1 MADEEPVEG
10 RRRTRGPAATM
21 RSEALQRLK
30 ALRSGGRRELES
42 GGFQIK
48 MEEPIYDMVD
58 DDQYEALVAKRR
70 EEAKG
75 FIVDDNGLGY
85 GDEGEEED
93 WSLAGASF
101 SSDESEGELDRR
113 KRKKNNDNDDS
124 DKKVKDVVKKPSAL
138 ASAAAL
144 MGKQKISNM
153 FTSSVFKKEK
163 QNISCDSIVDD
174 VIAEFAPDETDKERR
189 RRGNLSNLSFNKS
202 TNFTSPSGGM
212 LPVKTEKPVVGSISP
227 DTRIKINVD
236 HQDYA
241 NGGEPSKCYTEEGD
255 TVRSKEMSFDIRDR
269 GASSSSV
276 TVDETR
282 KEKSEA
288 SEDGQESTECLTNEV
303 KVKDGS
309 SVTEIEKK
317 VFTLN
322 AKIEEPRDSALSATM
337 GWQAVR
343 IAGQNSTAD
352 CNESGREMMNQN
364 LTSEEK
370 LEFELESDGSLFFY
384 IIDAHEEVY
393 GANAGNLY
401 LFGKVKAG
409 AAYHSC
415 CVVVKNTH
423 RCVYA
428 IPTFS
433 FARTDTIAELE
444 KNVEESHL
452 TLMAFKDTVAKQ
464 GRDGEKSRI
473 SPSDLKDK
481 ITKLEKDVEESRKAL
496 RVRLHELASDL
507 KTEMAQKLLE
517 CNVSSFSM
525 APVKRNYAFE
535 RSDIPH
541 GENYVLKINYPFKD
555 PPLPLDT
562 KGNNF
567 CALLGTHNSGLELF
581 LIKRNIKGPSWLSV
595 SKFSSCSAPQR
606 VSWCKFEVTV
616 DSPKDIQV
624 STSSKNIS
632 ELPPVVVAAINL
644 KTIINERHN
653 TNEIV
658 SASVIC
664 CHKAKIDTPMLGS
677 EWTRSG
683 MLSHFTVVRKLDGGI
698 FPMGFTKEAADKNT
712 KAGSNV
718 ICYESRLVFERA
730 LLNRLMIELYKLDS
744 DVLVGH
750 NISGFDLDVL
760 LHRVQACK
768 VPSNM
773 WSKIGRL
780 KRSVMPK
787 LNKGNSVFGSGASSG
802 IMSCISGRLLCDTY
816 ICSRDL
822 LKEVSYSLTQLA
834 KTQLNKDRKEI
845 TPRDV
850 PQMFQSSDSLMELIE
865 YGETDAWLSMELMFH
880 LSVLPLTRQLTNI
893 SGNLWHKTLQGARAQ
908 RVEYLLL
915 HAFHAKKFIVP
926 DKFSIQSKE
935 TKTIKRKING
945 VEGRDFD
952 TDGTNFDDEPR
963 QSYDGKTKKGPSYS
977 GGLVLEPKKGL
988 YDKYVLLLDFNSL
1001 YPSIIQEYNICFTTV
1016 DRSVDG
1022 SVSRL
1027 PSSKKTGV
1035 LPELLKNLV
1044 ERRRMVKSWLKT
1056 ASGFKVQQLDI
1067 QQQALKLTANSM
1079 YGCLGFSNS
1088 RFYAK
1093 ALAELITLQG
1103 REILQSTVDLVQNTL
1118 NLEVIYGDT
1127 DSIMIYSG
1135 LDDVGKAKLIAGKVI
1150 QEVNKKYRCLEID
1163 LDGLYKRM
1171 LLLKKKKYAAVK
1183 LQFKDGT
1190 PYEVIERK
1198 GLDMVRRDWSLL
1210 SKETGDFCL
1219 GRILSGGQSCED
1231 VVEEI
1236 HNSLM
1241 KVQEEMRSGQIPLEK
1256 YVITKTLTK
1265 PPEAYPDA
1273 RNQPHVEV
1281 ALRLKR
1287 QGYVTG
1293 CSSGDTV
1300 PYIICTEQGNGSSTS
1315 MGIAQRARHPDELK
1329 VDNQNWIIDID
1340 YYLAQQI
1347 HPVISRLCASI
1358 QGTSPSRLADCLG
1371 LDSSKFQSKF
1381 NDSVSNDPS
1390 SPILITFDNE
1400 ERYRGCEPL
1409 VLTCPSCFNTFEC
1422 SPILSSVCASI
1433 ILMPADTEAGSSS
1446 NKFWQKLRCPKC
1458 PEEGDTG
1465 RMSPALIANQVK
1477 KQAEGFMATYYRG
1490 IMMCDDETCN
1500 YTSRSVNLRLLGD
1513 SERGT
1518 TCPNYPRCNGH
1529 LLRKYTEAD
1538 LYRQLAYFCYTLD
1551 TSRHIDEIEDDK
1563 RLAVEKELSR
1573 LRPLVDVA
1581 EATVQKIRDRCAYGW
1596 VDLKDLIVIV

>member
-1 MADEEPVEG
+1 MSDEQLAVAG
-10 RRRTRGPAATM
+10 RRRTRGASAM
-21 RSEALQRLK
+21 ARAGALERLK
-30 ALRSGGRRELES
+30 ALRRGGRREMDD
-42 GGFQIK
+42 GGFQIR
-48 MEEPIYDMVD
+48 MEQPIYDTVD
-58 DDQYEALVAKRR
+58 EDEYEALVARRR
-70 EEAKG
+70 EEVKG

-85 GDEGEEED
+85 GDEGQEED
-93 WSLAGASF
+93 WSLAGSTL
-101 SSDESEGELDRR
+101 SSEESEGESERP
-113 KRKKNNDNDDS
+113 KRKKYNSNS
-124 DKKVKDVVKKPSAL
+124 EKKDKEIVKKPSAL

-144 MGKQKISNM
+144 MGKQRISNM
-153 FTSSVFKKEK
+153 FTSSVFKKDK
-163 QNISCDSIVDD
+163 QKNFSCDSIVDD
-174 VIAEFAPDETDKERR
+174 VIAEFAPDESDRERR
-189 RRGNLSNLSFNKS
+189 RRTNSSNLGLNNLN
-202 TNFTSPSGGM
+202 NFTPATFGVV
-212 LPVKTEKPVVGSISP
+212 PVKIEKPVV
-227 DTRIKINVD
+227 
-236 HQDYA
+236 
-241 NGGEPSKCYTEEGD
+241 
-255 TVRSKEMSFDIRDR
+255 
-269 GASSSSV
+269 SSV
-276 TVDETR
+276 NLDVRKVTNEINGSCGDVNDESCKGYLEQDQNIIGEKNGFPVAERGSNSSEVIENEEVR
-282 KEKSEA
+282 KNSEGT
-288 SEDGQESTECLTNEV
+288 EYGNEECLLNKAETMEV
-303 KVKDGS
+303 G
-309 SVTEIEKK
+309 KK
-317 VFTLN
+317 VFSLN
-322 AKIEEPRDSALSATM
+322 AKIEEAKDPAFSATM
-337 GWQAVR
+337 GWQALR
-343 IAGQNSTAD
+343 SAGQNAIAD
-352 CNESGREMMNQN
+352 SNGSGPGVSQN
-364 LTSEEK
+364 TGNEEK
-370 LEFELESDGSLFFY
+370 LDFEVESDGSLPFY
-384 IIDAHEEVY
+384 ILDAHEEIY

-401 LFGKVKAG
+401 LFGKVKSG
-409 AAYHSC
+409 GAYHSC
-415 CVVVKNTH
+415 CVVVKNMQ

-428 IPTFS
+428 IPTVS
-433 FARTDTIAELE
+433 FMHNDMITELE
-444 KNVEESHL
+444 KKVEERRISL
-452 TLMAFKDTVAKQ
+452 VGSKDIIAKQ

-473 SPSDLKDK
+473 SCTDLKDT
-481 ITKLEKDVEESRKAL
+481 IVKLEKDVEEYQAAL
-496 RVRLHELASDL
+496 HNRLHDLASDL
-507 KTEMAQKLLE
+507 KTEMAKELLE
-517 CNVSSFSM
+517 RNVSSFSM
-525 APVKRNYAFE
+525 TPVKRNYAFE

-555 PPLPLDT
+555 PPLPSDL

-581 LIKRNIKGPSWLSV
+581 LIKRKIKGPSWLSI
-595 SKFSSCSAPQR
+595 SKFTNCATSQR

-616 DSPKDIQV
+616 DFPKDIQI

-632 ELPPVVVAAINL
+632 EIPPVIVAAINL
-644 KTIINERHN
+644 KTIINDKQN
-653 TNEIV
+653 VNEIV
-658 SASVIC
+658 AASVIC
-664 CHKAKIDTPMLGS
+664 CHGAKIDTPMVAS
-677 EWTRSG
+677 EWTRPG
-683 MLSHFTVVRKLDGGI
+683 MLSHFTAVRKLEGGI
-698 FPMGFTKEAADKNT
+698 FPLGFAKEAAERNA

-718 ICYESRLVFERA
+718 ICYESSERA
-730 LLNRLMIELYKLDS
+730 LLNRLMIELHKLDS

-768 VPSNM
+768 VPSSM

-780 KRSVMPK
+780 KRSTMPK
-787 LNKGNSVFGSGASSG
+787 LNKGSSVFGSGASSG
-802 IMSCISGRLLCDTY
+802 IMSCIAGRLLCDTY

-845 TPRDV
+845 TPHDI
-850 PQMFQSSDSLMELIE
+850 PQMFQSSESLMELIE

-926 DKFSIQSKE
+926 DKFSSQSKE
-935 TKTIKRKING
+935 SRTTKRKISNG
-945 VEGRDFD
+945 VESKEIDPDD
-952 TDGTNFDDEPR
+952 TNIVEEPPEN
-963 QSYDGKTKKGPSYS
+963 YHGKAKKGPSYS

-988 YDKYVLLLDFNSL
+988 YDKYILLLDFNSL

-1016 DRSVDG
+1016 ERSADG
-1022 SVSRL
+1022 SVPCL
-1027 PSSKKTGV
+1027 PSGKRTGV

-1056 ASGFKVQQLDI
+1056 ASGLKVQQLDI

-1093 ALAELITLQG
+1093 PLAELITLQG

-1135 LDDVGKAKLIAGKVI
+1135 LDDIGKAKAIAGKVI

-1183 LQFKDGT
+1183 MQFKDGAA
-1190 PYEVIERK
+1190 YEVMERK

-1210 SKETGDFCL
+1210 SKELGDFCL
-1219 GRILSGGQSCED
+1219 SQILSGGSCED
-1231 VVEEI
+1231 VVEVI

-1241 KVQEEMRSGQIPLEK
+1241 KVQEEMRNGQIPLEK

-1287 QGYVTG
+1287 SGYVTG
-1293 CSSGDTV
+1293 CSAGDTV
-1300 PYIICTEQGNGSSTS
+1300 PYIICCEQGNGSTTS
-1315 MGIAQRARHPDELK
+1315 VGIAQRARHPDELK
-1329 VDNQNWIIDID
+1329 RDNGNWIIDID

-1371 LDSSKFQSKF
+1371 LDSSKFQNKSS
-1381 NDSVSNDPS
+1381 DSVSNDQS
-1390 SPILITFDNE
+1390 SLLSFALDDE

-1409 VLTCPSCFNTFEC
+1409 VLSCPSCSGTFEC
-1422 SPILSSVCASI
+1422 APILSSVCALINTKPLDMQS
-1433 ILMPADTEAGSSS
+1433 GST
-1446 NKFWQKLRCPKC
+1446 NNFWHKLRCPKC
-1458 PEEGDTG
+1458 PEEGDDGG
-1465 RMSPALIANQVK
+1465 RISPAIIANQVK
-1477 KQAEGFMATYYRG
+1477 RQVEGFMSTYYRG
-1490 IMMCDDETCN
+1490 LMMCDDETCN
-1500 YTSRSVNLRLLGD
+1500 YTTRSVNLRALGN

-1518 TCPNYPRCNGH
+1518 ICPNYPHCNGQ
-1529 LLRKYTEAD
+1529 LVRKHTEVD

-1551 TSRHIDEIEDDK
+1551 TVRCIDKIEGDK
-1563 RLAVEKELSR
+1563 RLLVEKELAR
-1573 LRPLVDVA
+1573 IRPLVELA
-1581 EATVQKIRDRCAYGW
+1581 ASTVRKIRDRCAYGW
-1596 VDLKDLIVIV
+1596 VQLKDLVVIV